1 MTDRVLITGSTG
13 TTGGLLA
20 DLLRGRGVAV
30 AAATRRVERTGQVW
44 FDWSNPASF
53 AASLNGIDAAYVV
66 APTDRTDQLPVMR
79 PFLELAAERLPG
91 PIVLLSAA
99 SLPAGGPMMGSAHAW
114 LRDHAPRWAALRPSW
129 FMQNFTGQ
137 YRPSIVGEGRLYSA
151 TGDGRVP
158 FIDAADIAA
167 VAAAALL
174 TPERFGGELVL
185 TGPEALTYDE
195 AAAAIAQEIGRPV
208 RHVRLS
214 VEVLAKRYQSFGL
227 PADYA
232 DLLAG
237 MDGAIA
243 QGAEDR
249 VTTTVSDV
257 TGSSPKSLA
266 VFLVQ
271 NRRRLRAGQAEQ
283 TSETG

>member
-1 MTDRVLITGSTG
+1 MTERVLVTGSTG

-20 DLLRGRGVAV
+20 NLLRREGVAV
-30 AAATRRVERTGQVW
+30 AAATRRVERAGQVR
-44 FDWSNPASF
+44 FDWSAPASF
-53 AASLNGIDAAYVV
+53 AAALNGIDAAYVV
-66 APTDRTDQLPVMR
+66 APTDRVDQLPVMR
-79 PFLELAAERLPG
+79 PFLELATERLPG

-99 SLPAGGPMMGSAHAW
+99 SLPARGPMMGAAHAW

-137 YRPSIVGEGRLYSA
+137 HRPSIVGEGRLYSA
-151 TGDGRVP
+151 TGDGRVA

-174 TPERFGGELVL
+174 TPERASGELVL
-185 TGPEALTYDE
+185 TGPEALTYDQ
-195 AAAAIAQEIGRPV
+195 AAAAIAEVIGRPV
-208 RHVRLS
+208 THVWLS
-214 VEVLAKRYQSFGL
+214 VDALAGRYRSFGL

-232 DLLAG
+232 DLLAA

-249 VTTTVSDV
+249 VTITVSDV
-257 TGSSPKSLA
+257 TGSSPNSLA
-266 VFLVQ
+266 VFLAR
-271 NRRRLRAGQAEQ
+271 NRQRLTADQAEQ
-283 TSETG
+283 TSDTG

>member
-1 MTDRVLITGSTG
+1 MTERVLVTGSTG

-20 DLLRGRGVAV
+20 SLLRREGVAV
-30 AAATRRVERTGQVW
+30 AAATRRVERAGQVW
-44 FDWSNPASF
+44 FDWSDPASF
-53 AASLNGIDAAYVV
+53 APALDGVDAAYVV
-66 APTDRTDQLPVMR
+66 APTDRVDQLPVMR
-79 PFLELAAERLPG
+79 PFLKLAAERLPG

-99 SLPAGGPMMGSAHAW
+99 SLPAGAPMMGAAHAW

-137 YRPSIVGEGRLYSA
+137 YRPSIIGEGRLYSA
-151 TGDGRVP
+151 TGDGRVA
-158 FIDAADIAA
+158 FVDAADIAEVAA
-167 VAAAALL
+167 VAL
-174 TPERFGGELVL
+174 TAPERASGELVL
-185 TGPEALTYDE
+185 TGPEALTYDQ

-208 RHVRLS
+208 THVRLS
-214 VEVLAKRYQSFGL
+214 VEVLAKCYRSFGL

-257 TGSSPKSLA
+257 TGTSPKSLA
-266 VFLVQ
+266 VFLAR
-271 NRRRLRAGQAEQ
+271 NRQRLTADQAEQ